1 MSAASGQIMGGSRA
15 NRLERHLPRWT
26 ERQVETD
33 RRGRRRDDPPE
44 ISRPWRSSR
53 TRGRNKQTPKR
64 TPSTQRDQLAAR
76 SEPAESAAV
85 TAWASDGRLEC
96 LHRHRI
102 GWILTSASISFLP
115 RGAGKGGES
124 GGVCGGGRNQVIQ
137 LEELASRKGVRSH
150 AKCKNSSARV
160 TRSQGRCFPLRCLAG
175 LAR

>member
-1 MSAASGQIMGGSRA
+1 MSAASGQLMGGSRA

-76 SEPAESAAV
+76 SEPAESVAV

-115 RGAGKGGES
+115 RGAGKGAGW
-124 GGVCGGGRNQVIQ
+124 